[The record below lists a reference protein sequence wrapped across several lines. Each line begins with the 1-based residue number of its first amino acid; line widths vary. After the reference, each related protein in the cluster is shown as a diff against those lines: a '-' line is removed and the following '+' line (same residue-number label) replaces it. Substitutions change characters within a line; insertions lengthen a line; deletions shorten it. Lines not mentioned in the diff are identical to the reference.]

1 LLHAYPYLLHNRELR
16 SFIKCFQT
24 EGVFQLLDEII
35 IIIIIIAIIA
45 IIATKAGKGGEKPV
59 SDYGLTNIRLLPL
72 YDLKG
77 KLPKISG
84 EKMYKR

>member
-1 LLHAYPYLLHNRELR
+1 MFP
-16 SFIKCFQT
+16 QT

-35 IIIIIIAIIA
+35 VIIAIIT
-45 IIATKAGKGGEKPV
+45 IIATKAGKGGGKPV